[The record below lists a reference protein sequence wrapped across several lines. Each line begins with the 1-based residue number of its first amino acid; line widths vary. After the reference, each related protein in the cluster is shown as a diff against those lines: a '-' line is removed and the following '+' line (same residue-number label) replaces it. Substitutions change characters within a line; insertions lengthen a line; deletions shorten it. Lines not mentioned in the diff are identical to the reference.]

1 MSMAEGPAVNC
12 IGPSLVARTAEA
24 RRHPHTPAAVLTLDL
39 VKVDFDA
46 NGPKEQGLQ
55 QQTAA

>member
-1 MSMAEGPAVNC
+1 MSMAEWPAVNC
-12 IGPSLVARTAEA
+12 IGPSLVTRTAEA

-39 VKVDFDA
+39 VEVDFDA